1 MLSESLT
8 NRHLILA
15 SQSPRRSYFLK
26 ELKLDFEVR
35 LKEVKEVYP
44 PDLIKEGISEY
55 LCKLKAIP
63 FKKELTEKDILI
75 TADTIVWHDGSALG
89 KPRDENQAREML
101 RSLSGKTHEVISS
114 VALTTTKDQIII
126 SDTTKVR
133 FKVLSEEEILYY
145 IKNYSPFDKA
155 GSYGIQEWLGYIA
168 TERIEGSYFNVMGFP
183 VQKFYKSLLKI

>member
-1 MLSESLT
+1 M
-8 NRHLILA
+8 A

-35 LKEVKEVYP
+35 IKEVSEVYP
-44 PDLIKEGISEY
+44 PELKKEGISEY
-55 LCKLKAIP
+55 LCKLKAQP
-63 FKKELTEKDILI
+63 FKNELTERDILI
-75 TADTIVWHDGSALG
+75 TADTIVWHKGRALG
-89 KPRDENQAREML
+89 KPIDEDQAKEML
-101 RSLSGKTHEVISS
+101 GSLSGNTHEVISS
-114 VALTTTKDQIII
+114 VALTTIKDQIII
-126 SDTTKVR
+126 SDSTKVR
-133 FKVLSEEEILYY
+133 FKALSEEEILYY